1 MATRR
6 NKGHRSR
13 LAGLVIDV
21 LPEYY
26 EDCVAFWAEA
36 LGAKAPCAPRKGQRY
51 TTLKGVSDELIVLVQ
66 RVEKDPGIHLDIE
79 SDSVAAETARLESA
93 GARRKY
99 KIKTWQ
105 VLEDPAGMAFC
116 VVRPQQPA
124 RLSKQKPWPAG

>member
-6 NKGHRSR
+6 KQGHRSR

-21 LPEYY
+21 LPEHY

-36 LGAKAPCAPRKGQRY
+36 LGAKAPRTPRKGQRY
-51 TTLKGVSDELIVLVQ
+51 TTLKDASDGLIVLVQ

-116 VVRPQQPA
+116 VVRPQIPEKLRRRA
-124 RLSKQKPWPAG
+124 PWPAV